1 MVGSG
6 AGAGFE
12 GNNTGNM
19 LTPFSQ
25 SDEGFSVVP
34 GEQVGQLYA
43 YRINA
48 SAVILGTRRA
58 SVFGASIGIGAVA
71 GGKYRC
77 LAENAIANSRL
88 EISIDATGKPSLR
101 IHYSILF
108 DEANSFFFHRSKLRD
123 HCIYEVVSYAFQ
135 HDSAISEPNF
145 IQVCYTDH

>member
-1 MVGSG
+1 MLALLYTAIPISFHYLFNVGELEIPEVPFREEEMAGSG

-12 GNNTGNM
+12 SNNTGNM

-58 SVFGASIGIGAVA
+58 SVFGASVGIGAGA
-71 GGKYRC
+71 GGVYECRAKND
-77 LAENAIANSRL
+77 NADRVYTITIN
-88 EISIDATGKPSLR
+88 I
-101 IHYSILF
+101 
-108 DEANSFFFHRSKLRD
+108 
-123 HCIYEVVSYAFQ
+123 Q
-135 HDSAISEPNF
+135 SEF
-145 IQVCYTDH
+145 WM